1 MRTAIA
7 FAIIAGLLIFIAIVA
22 SKEHQAPYAMVLVKA
37 AVPTC
42 GFERH
47 ICSRSSCRR
56 IA

>member
-7 FAIIAGLLIFIAIVA
+7 FAIIAGLLIFIAVVA
-22 SKEHQAPYAMVLVKA
+22 TREHQAPYAMVLVKA
-37 AVPTC
+37 AVSTC

-47 ICSRSSCRR
+47 ICSRSNCRR